1 MSRPDRRQG
10 RGAGRGVQPPAGP
23 PPDQGQ
29 MRLVGT
35 VIALTMLLWLGV
47 QWLGA
52 RQGWPERYAFLADL
66 AAMGALIWSLMVT
79 WRIWRRRDASSQ
91 RQG

>member
-1 MSRPDRRQG
+1 MSRPDRQRG
-10 RGAGRGVQPPAGP
+10 RAGP
-23 PPDQGQ
+23 TDLPPPQRPRDQGQ

-35 VIALTMLLWLGV
+35 VIALTMLLWLGA
-47 QWLGA
+47 QWMGG